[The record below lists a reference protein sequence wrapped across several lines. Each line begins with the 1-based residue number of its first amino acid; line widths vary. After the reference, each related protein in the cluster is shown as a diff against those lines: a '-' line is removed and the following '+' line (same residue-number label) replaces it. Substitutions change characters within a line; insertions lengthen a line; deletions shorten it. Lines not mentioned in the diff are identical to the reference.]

1 MKGLE
6 FYAPG
11 DVRYG
16 TLPDPDLTD
25 ARDALVRVTSCSICG
40 SDLHLYHGGLGS
52 PRHRFSIGHEAI
64 GEVIEIGRGVTNL
77 KAGDKVMIP
86 GSVGCGA
93 CRPCMTGAINRCEN
107 GGMRVYGIGRGL
119 GGCQTEAVVVP
130 AADFNAYVIP
140 EGVSDDQALML
151 TDSLPT
157 AYLGCVN
164 ADIRPGGSVGVV
176 GLGPI
181 GLNAVEIAFVLGAGV
196 VYAIDLVPERRA
208 RAAELGAIPLDPAV
222 AVETVREQ
230 TRGRMLDSTI
240 EVVGSPVTTDL
251 AIELA
256 GQESTVAVIGAGLE
270 RYDFPLLSAFRKGL
284 TFRPS
289 VCSVQRYMPELV
301 ALVRSGRLHPE
312 RQISHRM
319 KLSDGAE
326 AYRLFDRRE
335 AGTLKMILEP

>member
-1 MKGLE
+1 MKGLA
-6 FYAPG
+6 FHAPG
-11 DVRYG
+11 DVRYD
-16 TLPDPDLTD
+16 TLPDPEL
-25 ARDALVRVTSCSICG
+25 AESGDALVKITSCSICG

-52 PRHRFSIGHEAI
+52 PTHCFSIGHEAI
-64 GEVIEIGRGVTNL
+64 GEVVETGRGVSRL
-77 KAGDKVMIP
+77 KAGDQVMVP

-93 CRPCMTGAINRCEN
+93 CRPCMSGLINKCEN
-107 GGMRVYGIGRGL
+107 GGLRVYGIGRGL

-130 AADFNAYVIP
+130 AADFNAFIIP
-140 EGVSDDQALML
+140 DGVSNDQALML

-164 ADIRPGGSVGVV
+164 ADIRPGSTVGII

-181 GLNAVEIAFVLGAGV
+181 GLNAVEIAFVQGAST

-208 RAAELGAIPLDPAV
+208 RATELGAIPLDPAV
-222 AVETVREQ
+222 AVETVREA
-230 TRGRMLDSTI
+230 TKGRMLDCTI
-240 EVVGSPVTTDL
+240 EVVGARATTDL

-256 GQESTVAVIGAGLE
+256 VQHSTVSVIGAGLE
-270 RYDFPLLSAFRKGL
+270 RYDFPLLAAFRKAI

-289 VCSVQRYMPELV
+289 VCSVQRYMPELI

-319 KLSDGAE
+319 KLSEGTE

-335 AGTLKMILEP
+335 AGTLKMVLEP